1 MSTDEAFTVTNQ
13 LSTERPQVVAKEL
26 VQPSQPLSAYAMFFK
41 ETQASIKSEKPDAS
55 FTELKT
61 IVDTM
66 WQVLGE
72 EQKKKY
78 EERSAQDKDR
88 YNTELLEYQS
98 AKEKE
103 HRLLTSAPRTV
114 ITPVPNSAPM
124 KPGTVTP
131 SPGAQTCIRLGCN
144 KTSVRNVEW
153 EDEYCSSQCVV
164 LHCDFVFREW
174 VRDQQVKA

>member
-13 LSTERPQVVAKEL
+13 LSMERPQVVAKEL
-26 VQPSQPLSAYAMFFK
+26 VQPTPALSAYAMFFK

-55 FTELKT
+55 FPELKT

-72 EQKKKY
+72 DQKKKY
-78 EERSAQDKDR
+78 EERSTVDKERYDR
-88 YNTELLEYQS
+88 ELFEYQS
-98 AKEKE
+98 MKQNE
-103 HRLLTSAPRTV
+103 HRLISSAPKSV
-114 ITPVPNSAPM
+114 ITPVLSPV
-124 KPGTVTP
+124 KPTP
-131 SPGAQTCIRLGCN
+131 PPTPVGQSCIRLGCS
-144 KTSVRNVEW
+144 KPSVRNVEW

-174 VRDQQVKA
+174 VRDQQIKA